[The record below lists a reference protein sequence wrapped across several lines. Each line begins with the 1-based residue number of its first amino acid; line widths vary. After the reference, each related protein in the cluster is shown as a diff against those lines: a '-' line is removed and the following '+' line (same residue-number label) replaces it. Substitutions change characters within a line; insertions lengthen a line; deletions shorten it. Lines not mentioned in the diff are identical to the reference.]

1 MGDPSEKI
9 RLKFRVSSLTEPKW
23 TEKWG
28 VSLTASEEFH
38 VTDRLLKLPFQ
49 ENAPKT
55 VCRFSVEQGILQ
67 FHQVDL
73 DRLMTLNGMP
83 TKDSHPKIG
92 DQIRIGGTIQ
102 IEVVLAPAKE
112 IQTTSFPATPVTST
126 FSNLDTIP
134 EIKSDGPTLTTTTT
148 TSHSLEIR
156 EPSLKMVQ
164 TEMPLHRRGDTY
176 PGTTVPTPPPPE
188 SFCPPE
194 PKVELASSP
203 HLQRD
208 DSLEERMA
216 AMTES
221 ELDGVRPL
229 YLEKTK
235 LSSKRLS
242 ISEKILTAVARVL
255 RRDELNPPV
264 EQFPLDKESTNSGM
278 VVLDQPLT
286 KSIQTGRNEFSP
298 SPQVVRKPMPQKPQP
313 TKPQPKVWTPSAA
326 SSGARMRGRA
336 LVFVVGAAGALML
349 AVAFFKFV
357 NPFGSTDSGT
367 GTGGSTQTQF
377 KKGIPVE
384 VLEEK
389 VRKMRR
395 LRERR

>member
-1 MGDPSEKI
+1 M
-9 RLKFRVSSLTEPKW
+9 TEPKW

-28 VSLTASEEFH
+28 VNLTASEEFH
-38 VTDRLLKLPFQ
+38 VTDRLLKLPFL

-55 VCRFSVEQGILQ
+55 VCKFSVEQGVLH

-73 DRLMTLNGMP
+73 DRLATLNGSP
-83 TKDSHPKIG
+83 TRESRPKVG

-102 IEVVLAPAKE
+102 IEVVLAPVPEPK
-112 IQTTSFPATPVTST
+112 TTTLSATPINAPT
-126 FSNLDTIP
+126 FASLDTIP
-134 EIKSDGPTLTTTTT
+134 EIKTDGPTLTNTT
-148 TSHSLEIR
+148 TSRSIEVR

-164 TEMPLHRRGDTY
+164 SPLMPVHQRGNTY
-176 PGTTVPTPPPPE
+176 PGMTVPVPPAPE
-188 SFCPPE
+188 SFLPPE
-194 PKVELASSP
+194 QKVELASSP

-208 DSLEERMA
+208 DSLDEKMA

-242 ISEKILTAVARVL
+242 ISEKIFSAVAKVL
-255 RRDELNPPV
+255 RRDELNPP
-264 EQFPLDKESTNSGM
+264 EEKFPLDKEMTNSGM
-278 VVLDQPLT
+278 IVLDQPLT
-286 KSIQTGRNEFSP
+286 KSIQTARIQGEPKISRSEFSP
-298 SPQVVRKPMPQKPQP
+298 SPQVDRQP
-313 TKPQPKVWTPSAA
+313 SKTAPKPKVWTPSAS

-357 NPFGSTDSGT
+357 NPFGGAGSGDT
-367 GTGGSTQTQF
+367 SGGSALTRF
-377 KKGIPVE
+377 EKGIPVE
-384 VLEEK
+384 ILEEK

-395 LRERR
+395 